1 MVEYTIED
9 VLHQVFGE
17 DFHTRLRKSI
27 QLHPE
32 CLSKVKG
39 FDTAT
44 RITLLQTTLRKMRS
58 IWDQPIDATMV
69 DVILAGKIGAVLAT
83 GKTVHRTLDFQIR
96 YCFNLQLCSQTV
108 GVIFM
113 GLEKY
118 AQRDAL
124 SDPNKIRLDSHM
136 YAITTTENNELIA
149 ERMLEE
155 FYPEALTNHVRV
167 DGYLLAERMGIKIK
181 IDDIELG
188 AYAKLFVNYMKLQ
201 ARDGRILDLKPGSIV
216 IDGTTCSSF
225 DIENQAIVH
234 ECIHMYRDRK
244 HFLLQMLARNISA
257 EQKGKENA
265 A

>member
-1 MVEYTIED
+1 
-9 VLHQVFGE
+9 
-17 DFHTRLRKSI
+17 
-27 QLHPE
+27 
-32 CLSKVKG
+32 
-39 FDTAT
+39 
-44 RITLLQTTLRKMRS
+44 
-58 IWDQPIDATMV
+58 
-69 DVILAGKIGAVLAT
+69 
-83 GKTVHRTLDFQIR
+83 
-96 YCFNLQLCSQTV
+96 
-108 GVIFM
+108 M

-124 SDPNKIRLDSHM
+124 SDQNKIRLDSHM

-201 ARDGRILDLKPGSIV
+201 ARDGRILDLKPGTIV